1 VRGKPNKLGEGER
14 KVRLGQD
21 RLAIKNGNER
31 KLYTLFY
38 PHPKTCTR
46 IHRRIRYTRMTY
58 HDITQNDTPELDK
71 D

>member
-38 PHPKTCTR
+38 PHLEKN
-46 IHRRIRYTRMTY
+46 
-58 HDITQNDTPELDK
+58 QQGKNAKKLELF
-71 D
+71 